1 MISCIILLVSS
12 QMKIIV
18 DEREVTLYDKMESLL
33 PETTTISVTKQVLLL
48 GDIAINQ
55 DDDSPVCLIERK
67 SLADLLAS
75 IKDGRYEEQSHRLIN
90 ASGYHSHNI
99 IYIIEGLT
107 SQLRSPAEKKMVYSA
122 ITSLNMF
129 KGFSVLRTSS
139 VQETAELILA
149 MTDKISRNFSKNL
162 PLANNQSKNL
172 PLANV
177 LSDQTVMIQPVES
190 TNTLVHLE
198 NTTSLPQNT
207 TQQNYVNF
215 VKKVKKDNITP
226 ENIGE
231 IILSQIPGISSVT
244 ALAIMKTHGT
254 FPRLIDA
261 LRENP
266 NCLDNTMS
274 DVSGG
279 KQRKISKT
287 CIANIKLFL
296 RGTECTLSEGHSSL

>member
-18 DEREVTLYDKMESLL
+18 DEREITLYDKMTSFLT
-33 PETTTISVTKQVLLL
+33 ETTTISVKKQVLLL

-55 DDDSPVCLIERK
+55 DDDLPVCLIERK

-90 ASGYHSHNI
+90 ASGYHPHNI

-107 SQLRSPAEKKMVYSA
+107 SQLRSSAEKKMVYSA

-149 MTDKISRNFSKNL
+149 MTDKISRNFAKKS
-162 PLANNQSKNL
+162 

-177 LSDQTVMIQPVES
+177 LPIES
-190 TNTLVHLE
+190 SNTLVDLE
-198 NTTSLPQNT
+198 NTTAPPQNT
-207 TQQNYVNF
+207 TQPNYVNF

-274 DVSGG
+274 DVAGG

-296 RGTECTLSEGHSSL
+296 RGTEGTLSEGTLSEGHAPL

>member
-1 MISCIILLVSS
+1 
-12 QMKIIV
+12 MKIIV
-18 DEREVTLYDKMESLL
+18 DEREITLYDKMTSLL
-33 PETTTISVTKQVLLL
+33 PETTNTSIVKQVLLL
-48 GDIAINQ
+48 GDIAIHQ
-55 DDDSPVCLIERK
+55 DDNSQVCLIERK

-75 IKDGRYEEQSHRLIN
+75 IKDGRYEEQSHRLIH
-90 ASGYHSHNI
+90 ASGYHPHNI

-107 SQLRSPAEKKMVYSA
+107 SQLRSPAEKKMVFSA

-149 MTDKISRNFSKNL
+149 MADKISRNMIKNLPLANTHSKNL
-162 PLANNQSKNL
+162 PLANTQSTNL
-172 PLANV
+172 PLANT
-177 LSDQTVMIQPVES
+177 LLLTNELHLDSP
-190 TNTLVHLE
+190 TNTMIPE
-198 NTTSLPQNT
+198 NIPV
-207 TQQNYVNF
+207 TQPNYVNF

-244 ALAIMKTHGT
+244 AVAIMKTHCT

-266 NCLDNTMS
+266 NCLDNTLA
-274 DVSGG
+274 DVAGG

-287 CIANIKLFL
+287 CIANIKLYL
-296 RGTECTLSEGHSSL
+296 LANLADS

>member
-1 MISCIILLVSS
+1 
-12 QMKIIV
+12 MKIIV
-18 DEREVTLYDKMESLL
+18 DEREITLYDKMTSLL
-33 PETTTISVTKQVLLL
+33 PETTNTSVVKQVLLL
-48 GDIAINQ
+48 GDIAIHR
-55 DDDSPVCLIERK
+55 DDDSSVCLIERK

-75 IKDGRYEEQSHRLIN
+75 IKDGRYEEQSHRLIH
-90 ASGYHSHNI
+90 ASGYHPHNI

-107 SQLRSPAEKKMVYSA
+107 SQLRSPAEKKIVFSA
-122 ITSLNMF
+122 ITSLNLF

-149 MTDKISRNFSKNL
+149 MTDKISRNIIKKF
-162 PLANNQSKNL
+162 PLANTHSTNL

-177 LSDQTVMIQPVES
+177 LLPTNELQVDSP
-190 TNTLVHLE
+190 TNTMIPE
-198 NTTSLPQNT
+198 NIPV

-266 NCLDNTMS
+266 NCLDNTVA
-274 DVSGG
+274 DVAGG

-287 CIANIKLFL
+287 CIANIKLYL
-296 RGTECTLSEGHSSL
+296 Q

>member
-1 MISCIILLVSS
+1 
-12 QMKIIV
+12 MKIIV
-18 DEREVTLYDKMESLL
+18 DEREITLYDKMTQLT
-33 PETTTISVTKQVLLL
+33 ETSGLSPVIVKQVLLL
-48 GDIAINQ
+48 GDIAIHR

-75 IKDGRYEEQSHRLIN
+75 IKDGRYEEQSHRLIH
-90 ASGYHSHNI
+90 ASGYHPHNI

-107 SQLRSPAEKKMVYSA
+107 SQLRSPAEKKIVFSA
-122 ITSLNMF
+122 ITSLNLF

-149 MTDKISRNFSKNL
+149 MTDKISRNIIKNL
-162 PLANNQSKNL
+162 PLANTQTTNL
-172 PLANV
+172 PLENV
-177 LSDQTVMIQPVES
+177 LLHTNELQVDSP
-190 TNTLVHLE
+190 TNTMIPE
-198 NTTSLPQNT
+198 NIHV

-274 DVSGG
+274 DVAGG
-279 KQRKISKT
+279 KPRKISKT
-287 CIANIKLFL
+287 CIANIKLYL
-296 RGTECTLSEGHSSL
+296 LTNLADS